1 MGGMPNKPAFLA
13 WYAMLQVST
22 RLTERLNAELEE
34 QVGMPLS
41 WFEVLAQLHWSP
53 EECGRMGE
61 LADGLLLSRGG
72 VTRLIARMEDAGL
85 VRRETPA
92 SDRRATYAHITD
104 AGREAFARALPA
116 HIANMHRLFHA
127 PLSDQDLS
135 DLSRIMGKVLS
146 GGLTADVDWLI
157 EDLEAVSK

>member
-1 MGGMPNKPAFLA
+1 MEGVPNKPAFLA

-22 RLTERLNAELEE
+22 RLTERLNAELEA
-34 QVGMPLS
+34 QVGIPLS

-53 EECGRMGE
+53 DECGRMGE
-61 LADGLLLSRGG
+61 LAENLLLSRGG

-92 SDRRATYAHITD
+92 SDRRATYAHLTD
-104 AGREAFARALPA
+104 KGRETFTRALPA
-116 HIANMHRLFHA
+116 QIANMHRLFHA

-135 DLSRIMGKVLS
+135 DLSRIMGKVLA
-146 GGLTADVDWLI
+146 GGLAADVDWLI
-157 EDLEAVSK
+157 EDLEAASQ

>member
-1 MGGMPNKPAFLA
+1 MPNKPAFLA
-13 WYAMLQVST
+13 WYSMLQVST
-22 RLTERLNAELEE
+22 RLTERLNADLEE
-34 QVGMPLS
+34 QAGIPLS
-41 WFEVLAQLHWSP
+41 WFEVLAQLHWAP
-53 EECGRMGE
+53 QECSRMGD

-72 VTRLIARMEDAGL
+72 VTRLIARMEEAGL
-85 VRRETPA
+85 VSRHTPDN
-92 SDRRATYAHITD
+92 DRRATFAHLTD

-127 PLSDQDLS
+127 PLSEQDLS

-146 GGLTADVDWLI
+146 GGLAADVDWLI

>member
-1 MGGMPNKPAFLA
+1 MGEMPNKPAFLA
-13 WYAMLQVST
+13 WYSMLQVST

-34 QVGMPLS
+34 QVAIPLS
-41 WFEVLAQLHWSP
+41 WFEVLAQLHWAP
-53 EECGRMGE
+53 DECGRMGE
-61 LADGLLLSRGG
+61 LADNLLLSRGG

-92 SDRRATYAHITD
+92 TDRRATFAHLTD

-116 HIANMHRLFHA
+116 HIGNMHSLFHA
-127 PLSDQDLS
+127 PLSDQDLA

-146 GGLTADVDWLI
+146 GGLAADVDWLI
-157 EDLEAVSK
+157 QDLEAVSK

>member
-1 MGGMPNKPAFLA
+1 MGEMPNKPAFLA

-34 QVGMPLS
+34 QVGIPLS
-41 WFEVLAQLHWSP
+41 WFEVLAQLHWAP
-53 EECGRMGE
+53 DECGRMGE

-92 SDRRATYAHITD
+92 TDRRATFAHLTD

-116 HIANMHRLFHA
+116 QVANMHRLFHA
-127 PLSDQDLS
+127 PLSDQDLA
-135 DLSRIMGKVLS
+135 DLSRIMGKVLA
-146 GGLTADVDWLI
+146 GRLDADVDWLVQ
-157 EDLEAVSK
+157 DLQENSK

>member
-1 MGGMPNKPAFLA
+1 MDGLPHKPPFLA
-13 WYAMLQVST
+13 WYSMLQVST

-34 QVGMPLS
+34 QVGLPLS
-41 WFEVLAQLHWSP
+41 WFEVLAQLHWAP
-53 EECGRMGE
+53 DECGRMGE

-72 VTRLIARMEDAGL
+72 VTRLIARMEEAGL
-85 VRRETPA
+85 VRRETPVT
-92 SDRRATYAHITD
+92 DRRATFAHLTD
-104 AGREAFARALPA
+104 TGREAFARALPA

-127 PLSDQDLS
+127 PLSDQDLA

-146 GGLTADVDWLI
+146 GGLAADVDWLI